1 MTHIIYH
8 KDTTKQHYVPTQHV
22 RCYKEDW
29 ATEGAAKAARTR
41 AKLDPTVWLI
51 AEIMDFR
58 ENIELKETRH
68 NLLSGKA
75 FEVGVNAHYNTCP
88 SSETYHSS

>member
-1 MTHIIYH
+1 MFVIYH
-8 KDTTKQHYVPTQHV
+8 KETTKQHYVKTKHV

-51 AEIMDFR
+51 ADAIYFR
-58 ENIELKETRH
+58 ECIELQETRKDAM
-68 NLLSGKA
+68 NGKA
-75 FEVGVNAHYNTCP
+75 FTTGVNAPFSTCR
-88 SSETYHSS
+88 SSENYYCS